1 MWKSGPEW
9 AAQQAK
15 LASDR
20 IQNTGVFS
28 ACPSVMSARTTPLAD
43 VLAAGGVIGRGCR
56 AKQHRR
62 RQDNAPGDDAER
74 KHGEAPVVRDD
85 QPARERRHQRRAQC
99 QTSRDKRHRE
109 ASMADEPAG
118 GGSGQW
124 DIYSAGGKT
133 GGGTVNGQKHRKT
146 LRLACCDEA
155 DSLQ

>member
-43 VLAAGGVIGRGCR
+43 ALARAVSSAAGAGRSSTAAGRITAQAMTPR
-56 AKQHRR
+56 ANMAK
-62 RQDNAPGDDAER
+62 RQSCVTISQRA
-74 KHGEAPVVRDD
+74 
-85 QPARERRHQRRAQC
+85 RRHQRRAQR

-118 GGSGQW
+118 RGSGQR
-124 DIYSAGGKT
+124 DIYGAGGKT
-133 GGGTVNGQKHRKT
+133 GGGTVKGQKH
-146 LRLACCDEA
+146 
-155 DSLQ
+155 